1 MRAKTQEF
9 WYHAQERA
17 ERMEWLSCQ
26 IDKRA
31 LIETAGCGQKRVIA
45 GHIARLKARDF
56 RLVLLG
62 FAPVVK
68 RASISE
74 KNAIVGTEF
83 DQVEILSERRMR
95 DARFRIKLGPES
107 AEGLMSGYE
116 PIDTWWSVFS
126 KSPGSDPGR
135 YSPAAIYRAALRYA
149 DGYPDPKTGQAT
161 AISSAYQ
168 IKAVRALIVHPGVQ
182 QQQVVAAK

>member
-1 MRAKTQEF
+1 MSHRIDPRATDYVLHTRGRIENGVLITEPMPNFRMTMR
-9 WYHAQERA
+9 
-17 ERMEWLSCQ
+17 
-26 IDKRA
+26 
-31 LIETAGCGQKRVIA
+31 
-45 GHIARLKARDF
+45 
-56 RLVLLG
+56 
-62 FAPVVK
+62 
-68 RASISE
+68 
-74 KNAIVGTEF
+74 
-83 DQVEILSERRMR
+83 QVEILSERRMR